1 MIKKQTAL
9 FIIFVTLCFSRL
21 SAESEPD
28 TNSTILKNTTISGQ
42 WFLNN
47 IYNDATKIDRFSL
60 KRGYFTITSKLS
72 DMFSVR
78 YTQDITIDNEGEDA
92 GNVEMRL
99 KYLYLKMK
107 LNDIKFLEDT
117 YFEIGLV
124 HRPWL
129 DYEEHINRYRVQ
141 GTMFLER
148 YHLVNS
154 ADFGIT
160 YIGLLGGELDEDYQ
174 KNVSKSYP
182 GRYGSFAF
190 GVYNGGGYHAIEF
203 NNNKTIEGRIS
214 LRPIPTLHPGLQIS
228 YSFITGM
235 ANTIENSQEF
245 ISNLFMLSSES
256 KLHVA
261 AAQYYF
267 GKGDFHGIYTDEN
280 GKAFDNTG
288 YSLFGELKIPS
299 TSIALFGRY
308 DDFGSNEVKFNDQRS
323 IIGGIAYRFLKS
335 KVLFDYN
342 YNERFDK
349 IIRTYEIALEVIF

>member
-1 MIKKQTAL
+1 MRRKHTAL
-9 FIIFVTLCFSRL
+9 FVLFVALCFSRL

-28 TNSTILKNTTISGQ
+28 SNSTILKNTIISGQ
-42 WFLNN
+42 WFLSN
-47 IYNDATKIDRFSL
+47 IYDDNTKIDRFSL

-78 YTQDITIDNEGEDA
+78 YTQDITIDTEGDDA

-129 DYEEHINRYRVQ
+129 NYEEHINRYRVQ
-141 GTMFLER
+141 GTMFLDR
-148 YHLVNS
+148 YSVVNS

-214 LRPIPTLHPGLQIS
+214 LRPIPDWHPGLQLT

-235 ANTIENSQEF
+235 ANTPDNKTAF
-245 ISNLFMLSSES
+245 NSNLFMLSSES
-256 KLHVA
+256 RHHA
-261 AAQYYF
+261 ATAQYYF
-267 GKGDFHGIYTDEN
+267 GKGAFNGEYIDES
-280 GKAFDNTG
+280 GKSLDNAG
-288 YSLFGELKIPS
+288 YSIFGEYKLHQIPIS
-299 TSIALFGRY
+299 LFGRY
-308 DDFGSNEVKFNDQRS
+308 DDFGSNNLSTNDQKTA
-323 IIGGIAYRFLKS
+323 IAGIAYRFLKS
-335 KVLFDYN
+335 KVFFDFN
-342 YNERFDK
+342 YYEGYDK

>member
-1 MIKKQTAL
+1 MRNMNQL
-9 FIIFVTLCFSRL
+9 FIVIFSLIFLLL
-21 SAESEPD
+21 STESKSD
-28 TNSTILKNTTISGQ
+28 TTSSILKNTNISGQ

-47 IYNDATKIDRFSL
+47 SYDDNKKIDRFTL
-60 KRGYFTITSKLS
+60 KRGYFTIKSELS

-78 YTQDITIDNEGEDA
+78 YTQDITLDNEGEDA

-107 LNDIKFLEDT
+107 LNHIKLLEDT

-141 GTMFLER
+141 GTMFIER

-160 YIGLLGGELDEDYQ
+160 YVGLLGGKLDEDYQ
-174 KNVSKSYP
+174 KNVSNSYP
-182 GRYGSFAF
+182 GRYGSFAI

-203 NNNKTIEGRIS
+203 NNNKTVEGRLS
-214 LRPIPTLHPGLQIS
+214 LRPIPRWHPGLQIS
-228 YSFITGM
+228 YSFIYGM
-235 ANTIENSQEF
+235 ANTESNKAIFN
-245 ISNLFMLSSES
+245 SNLLMLSSES
-256 KLHVA
+256 RYHVA
-261 AAQYYF
+261 TAQAYF
-267 GKGDFHGIYTDEN
+267 GKGDFHGEYSDEN
-280 GKAFDNTG
+280 GVSLENVG

-299 TSIALFGRY
+299 TSLALFGRY
-308 DDFGSNEVKFNDQRS
+308 DEFKSKDTDIFDQNTA
-323 IIGGIAYRFLKS
+323 IAGIAYRFLKS
-335 KVLFDYN
+335 KVLFDFN
-342 YNERFDK
+342 YYKNYDR